1 MHALLITGTTI
12 DLESVSSLPRLD
24 CLTHLEAGE
33 CEGQD
38 SDLATLARQAAALE
52 RIDLSWCDGIGDE
65 GVIALASSASA
76 TSLRSLNLRKLEI
89 SDLCLHALR
98 RCSLLCNLV
107 LARCERVTDAG
118 LQHVGHLTHLQEL
131 NLAWLESISGEGL
144 IACLT
149 PLAKMQRLDLEGL
162 KLVTDEHL
170 LLMRGAMPDLVHLN
184 LTWCSD
190 PTDEAIGALVRAR
203 RTCVLDYYGNPRT
216 SGKLAGY
223 SGT

>member
-1 MHALLITGTTI
+1 MTGGEI
-12 DLESVSSLPRLD
+12 EQPRLR
-24 CLTHLEAGE
+24 
-33 CEGQD
+33 
-38 SDLATLARQAAALE
+38 RQVGPTTQP
-52 RIDLSWCDGIGDE
+52 GIEKIGP
-65 GVIALASSASA
+65 
-76 TSLRSLNLRKLEI
+76 T
-89 SDLCLHALR
+89 
-98 RCSLLCNLV
+98 
-107 LARCERVTDAG
+107 TDAG

-190 PTDEAIGALVRAR
+190 PTDGG
-203 RTCVLDYYGNPRT
+203 CV
-216 SGKLAGY
+216 
-223 SGT
+223 